1 MDGAG
6 ELVEDGDADAL
17 GRAAA
22 QLAADTKRPWQPGL
36 ERARKFSWRKTAKA
50 TISAYES
57 LLR

>member
-1 MDGAG
+1 VDGAG
-6 ELVEDGDADAL
+6 ELVDDGDAEAL

-22 QLAADTKRPWQPGL
+22 RLAGETSRPWQPGID
-36 ERARKFSWRKTAKA
+36 RARKFSWRKTAKA